1 MSSSSA
7 SLPIPE
13 GPLSVSGAP
22 NLPADFTDTFTFSN
36 KLLNTNL
43 IKLCAK

>member
-1 MSSSSA
+1 MSSCSA
-7 SLPIPE
+7 SLPTPE

-43 IKLCAK
+43 IKFCAK